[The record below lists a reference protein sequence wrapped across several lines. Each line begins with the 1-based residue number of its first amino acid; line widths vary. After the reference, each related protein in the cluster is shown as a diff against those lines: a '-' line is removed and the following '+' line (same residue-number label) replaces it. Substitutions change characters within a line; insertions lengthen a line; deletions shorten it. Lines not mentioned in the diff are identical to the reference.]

1 MKTKTEMH
9 SGSWESATWDGAEAA
24 RRAAD
29 RKLSFRQKL
38 EWNAQVL
45 AWAKNSKNGAVNLL
59 VILKLTSLCRSF
71 SKQKQVR
78 FSLYRWARL
87 FWLKH

>member
-1 MKTKTEMH
+1 MKTKSEMN
-9 SGSWESATWDGAEAA
+9 SGSWEAATWDGAEAA

-45 AWAKNSKNGAVNLL
+45 TFAKK
-59 VILKLTSLCRSF
+59 LKKR
-71 SKQKQVR
+71 R
-78 FSLYRWARL
+78 R
-87 FWLKH
+87 